1 MPDDVVTGRE
11 SILAEV
17 VAERHAQEA
26 QGYTAAWDAAHTPD
40 RWLCLLLRHAG
51 LGVDDGD
58 GHDPA
63 RYRRQLVRV
72 AALAVAALEAHDRK
86 DAPPAVPP
94 PRFGHMV
101 PADAPVRMPAM
112 RPSPDDPL
120 ARLRAEAGRLAREQ
134 GKAFVVVAPH
144 RGPLGD
150 SSTCH
155 SIIALEDAE
164 AHDLEHE
171 VFRAGPG

>member
-1 MPDDVVTGRE
+1 MPDHAVTGRE

-26 QGYTAAWDAAHTPD
+26 EGYTAAWDADHTPD
-40 RWLCLLLRHAG
+40 RWLALLCRHLG
-51 LGVDDGD
+51 LAAPVGD
-58 GHDPA
+58 GHEPA

-86 DAPPAVPP
+86 AGPPPATP
-94 PRFGHMV
+94 PRFGYMV
-101 PADAPVRMPAM
+101 AAR
-112 RPSPDDPL
+112 DDPM
-120 ARLRAEAGRLAREQ
+120 ARLRAEAARLAREH
-134 GKAFVVVAPH
+134 GRTYVVVAPH

-155 SIIALEDAE
+155 SIVALEDAE